1 MNEKINI
8 DDKFKKNNFQVPEN
22 YFEQFNEKLQNR
34 ISHSKTEMKSE
45 NAIFYLNRKFAYAAS
60 IIVIFTISYFTFNS
74 LQKTKSEPLNKTQI
88 AELINEN
95 YIDIDDEYLYDY
107 ILENKTISTK
117 STDESSVENY
127 ILDEVDESTIYD
139 EI

>member
-8 DDKFKKNNFQVPEN
+8 DEKFKKNHFQVPEN
-22 YFEQFNEKLQNR
+22 YFEQFPEKLQNR
-34 ISHSKTEMKSE
+34 ISRSETEMKSE
-45 NAIFYLNRKFAYAAS
+45 NVIFHLNRKFAYAAS

-74 LQKTKSEPLNKTQI
+74 LQKPKSEPLNKTQI
-88 AELINEN
+88 AELINEDF
-95 YIDIDDEYLYDY
+95 IDMDDEYLYDY
-107 ILENKTISTK
+107 IIENKTINTK
-117 STDESSVENY
+117 STDENSVENY